1 MSQLVD
7 APPTTAAPAP
17 TAAPADTDADAQRL
31 AALGYEA
38 RFERKMGLWENF
50 SLGFTYLSPVVGVYS
65 TFAICFAA
73 GGPPMIWSLLIAGIG
88 QLLVSLVFA
97 EVVAQFPVAG
107 GIYPWARRLV
117 GRRWAWITGWL
128 YAWALVATVASVSTG
143 AAPFIGALFGFTP
156 TRVSTVIVAGALIGF
171 ATLVNF
177 SGTKMLGRV
186 AIFAFAAEL
195 VGALAVGGWL
205 LLTERHQDIGVLF
218 HNFGTAGSHGYIG
231 PFLAASLLGLYLF
244 YGFEACGD
252 VAEEVPDPGR
262 RIPVAMRRTIYIGG
276 FAAAFITAALI
287 LAQPDFAGIISGEI
301 ADPIGATF
309 TAVFGAVGAKVI
321 TVIVL
326 ISFVSCVIS
335 LQAAGSRLMYS
346 YARDKMVFGSGLLS
360 RFSEKRHVPPYAM
373 AAAGI
378 LPLSIV
384 IAAQAISESALL
396 RVISFAAV
404 GIYVAFQAVVLAALV
419 ARVRGWTPA
428 GAYRLGRWGLPV
440 NLMALAYGIGAAV
453 NLAWPRD
460 AAGTAWYDQWIV
472 LIGLGVVLGVGLVY
486 MLLGRPYRH
495 GTAPA
500 GDAARLVP
508 HTAADAAALVPE
520 PA

>member
-1 MSQLVD
+1 MSEVL
-7 APPTTAAPAP
+7 APEPTRAAPAARP
-17 TAAPADTDADAQRL
+17 PAPDTDAERL
-31 AALGYEA
+31 AALGYQP

-73 GGPPMIWSLLIAGIG
+73 GGPPMIWSLLIAGLG

-117 GRRWAWITGWL
+117 GRRWAWITGWM
-128 YAWALVATVASVSTG
+128 YAWALVATIASVSTG

-156 TRVSTVIVAGALIGF
+156 TRLSTVAIAGVLIGF

-177 SGTKMLGRV
+177 SGTKTLGRV

-205 LLTERHQDIGVLF
+205 FLTERHQNFGVFF
-218 HNFGTAGSHGYIG
+218 HNFGTAGHNGYIG

-252 VAEEVPDPGR
+252 VAEEVPNPGR
-262 RIPVAMRRTIYIGG
+262 SIPVAMRRTIYIGG
-276 FAAAFITAALI
+276 FAAMFITAALI
-287 LAQPDFAGIISGEI
+287 LAQPDFGGIISGEI
-301 ADPIGATF
+301 ADPIGVTF
-309 TAVFGAVGAKVI
+309 TTVFGSVGAKVI

-346 YARDKMVFGSGLLS
+346 YARDRMVFGSGLLS

-373 AAAGI
+373 MAAGM
-378 LPLSIV
+378 LPLAIV
-384 IAAQAISESALL
+384 ILAQTISESALL

-419 ARVRGWTPA
+419 ARLRGWKPA

-440 NLMALAYGIGAAV
+440 NLLALGYGLAAAI
-453 NLAWPRD
+453 NLAWPRG
-460 AAGTAWYDQWIV
+460 AEGAAWYDQWIV
-472 LIGLGVVLGVGLVY
+472 LLGLGVVLGTGLIY
-486 MLLGRPYRH
+486 MVVGRPYRR

-500 GDAARLVP
+500 GDAARLAVR
-508 HTAADAAALVPE
+508 ADAALVPVR
-520 PA
+520 

>member
-1 MSQLVD
+1 MSEVL
-7 APPTTAAPAP
+7 APPPAQAAPAP
-17 TAAPADTDADAQRL
+17 SSPATDADAERL
-31 AALGYEA
+31 AALGYES

-65 TFAICFAA
+65 TFAICFTA
-73 GGPPMIWSLLIAGIG
+73 GGPPMIWSLLIAGLG

-156 TRVSTVIVAGALIGF
+156 TRVTTVVVAGVLIAF

-177 SGTKMLGRV
+177 SGTKVLGRV
-186 AIFAFAAEL
+186 AIFAFVAEL

-205 LLTERHQDIGVLF
+205 LLTERHHGLGVFF
-218 HNFGTAGSHGYIG
+218 HNYGTSAGHNGYIG

-252 VAEEVPDPGR
+252 VAEEVPQPGR

-276 FAAAFITAALI
+276 FAAAFVTAALI
-287 LAQPDFAGIISGEI
+287 LAQPDFAGIISGQI
-301 ADPIGATF
+301 ADPIGATL
-309 TAVFGAVGAKVI
+309 TAVFGTVGSKII
-321 TVIVL
+321 TVIIL

-346 YARDKMVFGSGLLS
+346 YARDKMVFGSRLLS

-373 AAAGI
+373 IAAGV
-378 LPLSIV
+378 LPLAIV
-384 IAAQAISESALL
+384 VLAQTISEDALL
-396 RVISFAAV
+396 KVISFAAV

-419 ARVRGWTPA
+419 ARVRGWKPS
-428 GAYRLGRWGLPV
+428 GDYRLGRWGLPINV
-440 NLMALAYGIGAAV
+440 MALVYGVGAAI
-453 NLAWPRD
+453 NLAWPR
-460 AAGTAWYDQWIV
+460 AADGAAWYDQWIV
-472 LIGLGVVLGVGLVY
+472 LIGLGVVLGVGFVY
-486 MLLGRPYRH
+486 MLLGRPYRR

-500 GDAARLVP
+500 GDATPVAARTRLE
-508 HTAADAAALVPE
+508 LQPE
-520 PA
+520 PAR

>member
-1 MSQLVD
+1 MSQVLD
-7 APPTTAAPAP
+7 MPETTAAPLAP
-17 TAAPADTDADAQRL
+17 PSSPPTPKDADAERL

-65 TFAICFAA
+65 TFAICFAL

-97 EVVAQFPVAG
+97 EVVAQYPVAG

-117 GRRWAWITGWL
+117 GRRWAWITGWM
-128 YAWALVATVASVSTG
+128 YSWALVATVASVSTG
-143 AAPFIGALFGFTP
+143 AAPFIGSLFGFTP
-156 TRVSTVIVAGALIGF
+156 TRLTTVVIAGVLIGF

-177 SGTKMLGRV
+177 SGTKLLGRV
-186 AIFAFAAEL
+186 AIFAFVAEL

-205 LLTERHQDIGVLF
+205 LLTERHHGLGVFF
-218 HNFGTAGSHGYIG
+218 HNFGTSGHGGYTG
-231 PFLAASLLGLYLF
+231 AFLAASLLGLYLF

-252 VAEEVPDPGR
+252 VAEEVPNPGK

-287 LAQPDFAGIISGEI
+287 LAQPDFGGIISGQI
-301 ADPIGATF
+301 ADPIGQTF
-309 TAVFGAVGAKVI
+309 TSVFGTVGAKVI

-326 ISFVSCVIS
+326 ISFVSCVLS
-335 LQAAGSRLMYS
+335 LQAACSRLMYS
-346 YARDKMVFGSGLLS
+346 YARDKMVFGSSLLS

-373 AAAGI
+373 LASGI

-384 IAAQAISESALL
+384 VIAQAISADALL

-419 ARVRGWTPA
+419 ARIRGWKPS
-428 GAYRLGRWGLPV
+428 GAYRLGRWGLPI
-440 NLMALAYGIGAAV
+440 NLMALGYGIAAAV
-453 NLAWPRD
+453 NLAWPRGE
-460 AAGTAWYDQWIV
+460 AGAAWYDQWIV
-472 LIGLGVVLGVGLVY
+472 LLGLGVVLALGLVY
-486 MLLGRPYRH
+486 MVLGRPYRY
-495 GTAPA
+495 GTTPS
-500 GDAARLVP
+500 GDAVP
-508 HTAADAAALVPE
+508 V
-520 PA
+520 

>member
-1 MSQLVD
+1 MAEVLTPPPAS
-7 APPTTAAPAP
+7 APPSPAAD
-17 TAAPADTDADAQRL
+17 TDTDADRL
-31 AALGYEA
+31 AALGYES

-65 TFAICFAA
+65 TFAICFAT
-73 GGPPMIWSLLIAGIG
+73 GGPPMIWSLLIAGLG

-156 TRVSTVIVAGALIGF
+156 TRVTTVVVAGVLIGF

-177 SGTKMLGRV
+177 SGTKVLGRV
-186 AIFAFAAEL
+186 AIFAFVAEI
-195 VGALAVGGWL
+195 VGALAVGSWL
-205 LLTERHQDIGVLF
+205 LITERHHGLSVFF
-218 HNFGTAGSHGYIG
+218 HNFGTSGHNGYIG

-252 VAEEVPDPGR
+252 VAEEVPQPGK

-287 LAQPDFAGIISGEI
+287 LAQPDFGGIISGQI
-301 ADPIGATF
+301 ADPIGVTF
-309 TAVFGAVGAKVI
+309 TQVFGTVGAKII

-346 YARDKMVFGSGLLS
+346 YARDKMVFGSRLLS
-360 RFSEKRHVPPYAM
+360 RFSDKRHVPPYAM
-373 AAAGI
+373 LAAGI
-378 LPLSIV
+378 LPLGIV
-384 IAAQAISESALL
+384 IIAQAISEDALL

-419 ARVRGWTPA
+419 ARLRGWRPS
-428 GAYRLGRWGLPV
+428 GDYRLGRWGLPI
-440 NLMALAYGIGAAV
+440 NIMALTYGVAAAI
-453 NLAWPRD
+453 NLAWPRA
-460 AAGTAWYDQWIV
+460 AAGAAWYDQWIV
-472 LIGLGVVLGVGLVY
+472 LLGLGVVLGLGFVY
-486 MLLGRPYRH
+486 MLVGRPYRK
-495 GTAPA
+495 GTAPS
-500 GDAARLVP
+500 GDATTVSPRAQARLEPVP
-508 HTAADAAALVPE
+508 A
-520 PA
+520 PAG

>member
-1 MSQLVD
+1 MSQIL
-7 APPTTAAPAP
+7 APTPPEREIAAPASE
-17 TAAPADTDADAQRL
+17 TDADAARL
-31 AALGYEA
+31 AALGYETH
-38 RFERKMGLWENF
+38 FERKMGLWENF

-107 GIYPWARRLV
+107 GVYPWARRLV
-117 GRRWAWITGWL
+117 GRRWAWITGWM

-143 AAPFIGALFGFTP
+143 AAPFIGELFGFTP
-156 TRVSTVIVAGALIGF
+156 TRVTTVLIAGALIGF
-171 ATLVNF
+171 ATFVNF
-177 SGTKMLGRV
+177 SGTKVLGRV

-205 LLTERHQDIGVLF
+205 LLTARHQDLGVLF
-218 HNFGTAGSHGYIG
+218 HNFGTAGDHGYAG

-276 FAAAFITAALI
+276 FAAALVTAALI
-287 LAQPDFAGIISGEI
+287 LAQPDFHGIISGEI

-309 TAVFGAVGAKVI
+309 TTVFGSVGAKII

-335 LQAAGSRLMYS
+335 LQAASSRLMYS

-373 AAAGI
+373 LASGI
-378 LPLSIV
+378 LPLAIVV
-384 IAAQAISESALL
+384 IAQTVSESALL

-404 GIYVAFQAVVLAALV
+404 GIYVAFQAVVIAALI
-419 ARVRGWTPA
+419 ARARGWKPS

-440 NLMALAYGIGAAV
+440 NLMALGYGLAAAV
-453 NLAWPRD
+453 NLAWPRA
-460 AAGTAWYDQWIV
+460 AAGVAWYDQWVV
-472 LIGLGVVLGVGLVY
+472 LLGLGVVLGSGVHYLV
-486 MLLGRPYRH
+486 LARPYRR
-495 GTAPA
+495 GTTPG
-500 GDAARLVP
+500 GDAATLN
-508 HTAADAAALVPE
+508 
-520 PA
+520 

>member
-1 MSQLVD
+1 MSEVL
-7 APPTTAAPAP
+7 APPRERAARKAALPQ
-17 TAAPADTDADAQRL
+17 APADSDSARL
-31 AALGYEA
+31 EALGYKP

-73 GGPPMIWSLLIAGIG
+73 GGPPMIWSLLIAGLG

-117 GRRWAWITGWL
+117 GRRWAWITGWM
-128 YAWALVATVASVSTG
+128 YAWALVATIASVSTG
-143 AAPFIGALFGFTP
+143 ASPFIGAMFGFTP
-156 TRVSTVIVAGALIGF
+156 TRVTTVVIAGVLIGF

-177 SGTKMLGRV
+177 SGTKVLGRI
-186 AIFAFAAEL
+186 AIFAFVAEL
-195 VGALAVGGWL
+195 VGALVVGGWL
-205 LLTERHQDIGVLF
+205 FLTERHQDLGVFF
-218 HNFGTAGSHGYIG
+218 HNFGTAGHNGYIG

-287 LAQPDFAGIISGEI
+287 LAQPDFGGIISGEI
-301 ADPIGATF
+301 ADPIGVTF
-309 TAVFGAVGAKVI
+309 TTVFGTVGAKII
-321 TVIVL
+321 TGIVL

-360 RFSEKRHVPPYAM
+360 RFSDKRHVPPYAM
-373 AAAGI
+373 LAAGV
-378 LPLSIV
+378 LPLAIV
-384 IAAQAISESALL
+384 IIAQTISESALL

-419 ARVRGWTPA
+419 ARLRGWKPA

-440 NLMALAYGIGAAV
+440 NILALGYGLAAAI
-453 NLAWPRD
+453 NLAWPR
-460 AAGTAWYDQWIV
+460 AEAGAAWYDQWIV
-472 LIGLGVVLGVGLVY
+472 LLGLGVVLGTGLVY
-486 MLLGRPYRH
+486 MVLGRPYRR
-495 GTAPA
+495 GTAPS
-500 GDAARLVP
+500 GDAAKLALR
-508 HTAADAAALVPE
+508 ADVVPE
-520 PA
+520 PAR